1 VSEAPANLPCR
12 ILVVDDEP
20 AFREMLALMLERAG
34 YQTATAADGAAG
46 AQCLEQSRFDL
57 VITDMLMPDC
67 DGLEFIADLRQRFPR
82 TRIVAMSGGGHIAG
96 EKYLKMAR
104 GLGAHSTLA
113 KPFTQDEL
121 LTAVAAML
129 VVGAKPPLA

>member
-1 VSEAPANLPCR
+1 VSDAPANAPRR

-20 AFREMLALMLERAG
+20 ALREMLALTLERAG

-46 AQCLEQSRFDL
+46 VQCLEQSRFDL
-57 VITDMLMPDC
+57 VITDMLMPGC
-67 DGLEFIADLRQRFPR
+67 DGLEFIADLRERFPR

-96 EKYLKMAR
+96 ETYLKMAR
-104 GLGAHSTLA
+104 GLGAHGALA

-121 LTAVAAML
+121 RAAVAATL
-129 VVGAKPPLA
+129 ATPPLP